1 MLKKYFKIEKHK
13 KKLALIDD
21 NIGKLY
27 YSDLLEIGLKLSIN
41 NSVKKKLVFLICKN
55 NYESIAGYLSFLRS
69 KACILLLNRNI
80 KIDNLKSLISLY
92 HPDYIYCPSY
102 IKNFFLH
109 FKEKTSIGSYT
120 LFKTNLASK
129 FISKI

>member
-27 YSDLLEIGLKLSIN
+27 YSDLLEIGSKLSIN

-55 NYESIAGYLSFLRS
+55 NYETIIGYLSFIRS
-69 KACILLLNRNI
+69 NTCVLLLNQNM
-80 KIDNLKSLISLY
+80 KINNLKSLIDLY
-92 HPDYIYCPSY
+92 HPDYIYCPSNV
-102 IKNFFLH
+102 KNSFPG
-109 FKEKTSIGSYT
+109 FKKKTSI
-120 LFKTNLASK
+120 
-129 FISKI
+129 